1 MHHRPPKRSEPR
13 IVPQQLET
21 TLEVDDGIVRI
32 GRARGVRRSR
42 SPPPRAL
49 MNVRVS
55 GTHGKAANR
64 RKQVSRTLAR
74 AFAGWRTGL
83 PGPVIVLQAGTAV
96 NYFGTGLI
104 LPFEIIYLHQ
114 ARGFPTATAGLVL
127 AAVMGTAAVVTPLS
141 GALLDRFR
149 AKPILI
155 TGNLT
160 SALGYAGFAFVD
172 RPWQAFVCSAVGGA
186 GFGLANTANQVLSL
200 ILVSAEQRASSI
212 ALRRVAGNFGLGS
225 GATVAGFIV
234 ASATHLRTFQAL
246 YLFDGVTFAVFAL
259 VVLMGI
265 PNPHLANAASASDRG
280 TGFRAVAHDRL
291 FLILIAAN
299 IVLVM
304 TGGAL
309 FSNILAPFAK
319 AHTPVGPG
327 EIGVVFFINTFFIVV
342 AQIPA
347 TRVVKRMRRT
357 HALAATSALFAIG
370 LLTVLLATLTSSTL
384 TATTVLAGVA
394 IVIAIGECAQFI
406 VLGPIVAD
414 LAPPHLL
421 GRYMSLYGLTFTA
434 GVALGPAV
442 GGALLATSPDAI
454 WWGGALTA
462 ALTGAG
468 LLRLGDRIPD
478 PLLQAQCPPPQ
489 AVNAAEM
496 DSARHSQMKSTEM
509 ERHSRT

>member
-1 MHHRPPKRSEPR
+1 MH
-13 IVPQQLET
+13 
-21 TLEVDDGIVRI
+21 
-32 GRARGVRRSR
+32 
-42 SPPPRAL
+42 
-49 MNVRVS
+49 
-55 GTHGKAANR
+55 GTAANR
-64 RKQVSRTLAR
+64 RKQPGSMLAR
-74 AFAGWRTGL
+74 VFAGWRTGL
-83 PGPVIVLQAGTAV
+83 SGPVIVLQVGTAV
-96 NYFGTGLI
+96 NYFGTGLV

-149 AKPILI
+149 AKAILI
-155 TGNLT
+155 TGNVA
-160 SALGYAGFAFVD
+160 SALAYSGFAFVD
-172 RPWQAFVCSAVGGA
+172 RPWQAFICSAVGGA
-186 GFGLANTANQVLSL
+186 GFGVATTANQVLSL
-200 ILVSAEQRASSI
+200 TLVSPEQRASSI

-234 ASATHLRTFQAL
+234 ASAHDLRAFQAL

-259 VVLMGI
+259 VVLVGI
-265 PNPHLANAASASDRG
+265 QNPCVAHAASASDRG

-327 EIGVVFFINTFFIVV
+327 EIGVVIFINTFFIVV

-347 TRVVKRMRRT
+347 TRVVERMRRT
-357 HALAATSALFAIG
+357 HALAATSGVFAIG
-370 LLTVLLATLTSSTL
+370 LLAVPLATLTSSTL
-384 TATTVLAGVA
+384 TATAVLAVVA

-421 GRYMSLYGLTFTA
+421 GRYMSLYGLSFTA
-434 GVALGPAV
+434 GVALGPAA
-442 GGALLATSPDAI
+442 GGALLATSPDAV
-454 WWGGALTA
+454 WWGGALA
-462 ALTGAG
+462 VALVGAG

-478 PLLQAQCPPPQ
+478 PLLQAKCPAPQ
-489 AVNAAEM
+489 AVSAADT
-496 DSARHSQMKSTEM
+496 DSARHSQVNS
-509 ERHSRT
+509 

>member
-1 MHHRPPKRSEPR
+1 
-13 IVPQQLET
+13 
-21 TLEVDDGIVRI
+21 
-32 GRARGVRRSR
+32 
-42 SPPPRAL
+42 
-49 MNVRVS
+49 
-55 GTHGKAANR
+55 
-64 RKQVSRTLAR
+64 VSRTLAR
-74 AFAGWRTGL
+74 VFGGWRTGL
-83 PGPVIVLQAGTAV
+83 SGPVIVLQAGTAV

-127 AAVMGTAAVVTPLS
+127 AAVMGTAAVVTPPS

-149 AKPILI
+149 AKPVLI
-155 TGNLT
+155 TGNLA

-172 RPWQAFVCSAVGGA
+172 RPWQAFVCSVVGGA
-186 GFGLANTANQVLSL
+186 GFGVANTANQVLSL
-200 ILVSAEQRASSI
+200 TLVSAEQRASSI

-234 ASATHLRTFQAL
+234 ASANGLRAFQAL

-259 VVLMGI
+259 VVLAGI
-265 PNPHLANAASASDRG
+265 PNPRLANAASASDRG

-327 EIGVVFFINTFFIVV
+327 EIGIVIFINTFFIVV

-370 LLTVLLATLTSSTL
+370 LLAVLLATLTSSTL

-421 GRYMSLYGLTFTA
+421 GRYMSLYGLSFTA

-442 GGALLATSPDAI
+442 GGALLATSPDAV
-454 WWGGALTA
+454 WWGGALA
-462 ALTGAG
+462 VALIGAG
-468 LLRLGDRIPD
+468 LLGLGDRIPD
-478 PLLQAQCPPPQ
+478 PLLQAQSPPPQ
-489 AVNAAEM
+489 TVSAADM
-496 DSARHSQMKSTEM
+496 DSACHSQMNVTEM
-509 ERHSRT
+509 EGHRRT

>member
-1 MHHRPPKRSEPR
+1 M
-13 IVPQQLET
+13 
-21 TLEVDDGIVRI
+21 
-32 GRARGVRRSR
+32 
-42 SPPPRAL
+42 
-49 MNVRVS
+49 
-55 GTHGKAANR
+55 
-64 RKQVSRTLAR
+64 LAR
-74 AFAGWRTGL
+74 VLASWRTGL
-83 PGPVIVLQAGTAV
+83 PGPVLALQAGTAV

-114 ARGFPTATAGLVL
+114 TRGFPTATAGLVL
-127 AAVMGTAAVVTPLS
+127 AAVMGTAAVVTLPS

-155 TGNLT
+155 TGNLA
-160 SALGYAGFAFVD
+160 SALGYAGFAFVG
-172 RPWQAFVCSAVGGA
+172 RPWQAFVCAAVGGA
-186 GFGLANTANQVLSL
+186 GFGVANTANQVLSL
-200 ILVSAEQRASSI
+200 TLVRAEQRASSI

-234 ASATHLRTFQAL
+234 AYAHDLRAFQAL
-246 YLFDGVTFAVFAL
+246 YLFDGLTFAVFAL
-259 VVLMGI
+259 VVLAGI
-265 PNPHLANAASASDRG
+265 PNPRLANAPSASDRG

-319 AHTPVGPG
+319 AHTPVGPA
-327 EIGVVFFINTFFIVV
+327 EIGVVVFINTFFIVV

-347 TRVVKRMRRT
+347 TRVVKRMRRP

-370 LLTVLLATLTSSTL
+370 LLAVLLATLTSSTL

-421 GRYMSLYGLTFTA
+421 GRYLSLYGLSFTA
-434 GVALGPAV
+434 GVALGPA
-442 GGALLATSPDAI
+442 
-454 WWGGALTA
+454 
-462 ALTGAG
+462 
-468 LLRLGDRIPD
+468 
-478 PLLQAQCPPPQ
+478 
-489 AVNAAEM
+489 
-496 DSARHSQMKSTEM
+496 
-509 ERHSRT
+509 

>member
-1 MHHRPPKRSEPR
+1 
-13 IVPQQLET
+13 
-21 TLEVDDGIVRI
+21 
-32 GRARGVRRSR
+32 
-42 SPPPRAL
+42 
-49 MNVRVS
+49 MNLRVS
-55 GTHGKAANR
+55 CRHGKAASR
-64 RKQVSRTLAR
+64 RKQLSRTLAR
-74 AFAGWRTGL
+74 VLAGWRTGL
-83 PGPVIVLQAGTAV
+83 PRPVLVLQAGTAV
-96 NYFGTGLI
+96 NYFGTGLV

-127 AAVMGTAAVVTPLS
+127 AVVMGTAAALTAPS

-155 TGNLT
+155 TGNIA

-172 RPWQAFVCSAVGGA
+172 RPWQAFVCAAVGGG
-186 GFGLANTANQVLSL
+186 GFGVANTANQVLSL
-200 ILVSAEQRASSI
+200 TLISAEQRASSI

-234 ASATHLRTFQAL
+234 AAAHDLRAFQAL

-259 VVLMGI
+259 VVLAGL
-265 PNPHLANAASASDRG
+265 PNPRLADAAPASDRG
-280 TGFRAVAHDRL
+280 TGFRAIAHDRL

-347 TRVVKRMRRT
+347 TRVVRRMRRT
-357 HALAATSALFAIG
+357 HSLAATSALFAIG
-370 LLTVLLATLTSSTL
+370 LLAVLLATLTSSTL

-406 VLGPIVAD
+406 VTGTIVAD
-414 LAPPHLL
+414 LAPPRLL
-421 GRYMSLYGLTFTA
+421 GRYMSLYGLSFTA
-434 GVALGPAV
+434 GVALGPAA
-442 GGALLATSPDAI
+442 GGALLATSPDAV
-454 WWGGALTA
+454 WWGGALA
-462 ALTGAG
+462 VALTGAG

-478 PLLQAQCPPPQ
+478 PLLQAQCRPPQ
-489 AVNAAEM
+489 AISAA
-496 DSARHSQMKSTEM
+496 DTDTACHSQLNSTEM
-509 ERHSRT
+509 

>member
-1 MHHRPPKRSEPR
+1 MTIHESHRRAIQDDARRAGER
-13 IVPQQLET
+13 NRLLLEA
-21 TLEVDDGIVRI
+21 R
-32 GRARGVRRSR
+32 RARGGRRDSAGDKGF
-42 SPPPRAL
+42 RA
-49 MNVRVS
+49 S
-55 GTHGKAANR
+55 GWAA
-64 RKQVSRTLAR
+64 VLAR
-74 AFAGWRTGL
+74 VFAGWRTGL
-83 PGPVIVLQAGTAV
+83 PGPVMVLQAGTAV

-104 LPFEIIYLHQ
+104 VPFEIIYLHL

-127 AAVMGTAAVVTPLS
+127 AAVMGTAAAVTPLS

-155 TGNLT
+155 TGNLA
-160 SALGYAGFAFVD
+160 SALGYAGFAFAG
-172 RPWQAFVCSAVGGA
+172 RPWQAFACSAVGGA
-186 GFGLANTANQVLSL
+186 GFGLATTANQVLSL
-200 ILVSAEQRASSI
+200 TLVSAEQRASSI

-234 ASATHLRTFQAL
+234 ASANDLRAFQAL
-246 YLFDGVTFAVFAL
+246 YLLDGLTFAAFAL
-259 VVLMGI
+259 VVLAGI
-265 PNPHLANAASASDRG
+265 PNPRLAGAALARDRG
-280 TGFRAVAHDRL
+280 TGFLAVAHDRL
-291 FLILIAAN
+291 FLVLLAAN

-309 FSNILAPFAK
+309 FTNILAPFAK

-370 LLTVLLATLTSSTL
+370 LLAVLLATLTSSTL
-384 TATTVLAGVA
+384 AASAVLAGVA

-406 VLGPIVAD
+406 VTGVVVAD

-421 GRYMSLYGLTFTA
+421 GRYMSLYGLSFTT

-442 GGALLATSPDAI
+442 GGALLATSPDAV

-462 ALTGAG
+462 ALTGVG
-468 LLRLGDRIPD
+468 LLLLGDRVPD
-478 PLLQAQCPPPQ
+478 PILQAQCPPPQ
-489 AVNAAEM
+489 PVSAASRPRA
-496 DSARHSQMKSTEM
+496 SAPSS
-509 ERHSRT
+509 SG

>member
-1 MHHRPPKRSEPR
+1 
-13 IVPQQLET
+13 
-21 TLEVDDGIVRI
+21 
-32 GRARGVRRSR
+32 
-42 SPPPRAL
+42 

-55 GTHGKAANR
+55 GRHGKAANR
-64 RKQVSRTLAR
+64 RRQLSRTLAR
-74 AFAGWRTGL
+74 VFAGWRTAL
-83 PGPVIVLQAGTAV
+83 SGPVIVLQAGTAV
-96 NYFGTGLI
+96 NAFGTGLI

-127 AAVMGTAAVVTPLS
+127 AAVMGTAAVVTPSS

-155 TGNLT
+155 TGNLA

-172 RPWQAFVCSAVGGA
+172 RPWQAFACSAVGGA
-186 GFGLANTANQVLSL
+186 GFGIANTANQVLSL
-200 ILVSAEQRASSI
+200 TLVSAEQRASSI

-225 GATVAGFIV
+225 GATVAGFII
-234 ASATHLRTFQAL
+234 ASAHDLRAFQEL
-246 YLFDGVTFAVFAL
+246 YLFDGLTFAVFAL
-259 VVLMGI
+259 VVFVWI
-265 PNPHLANAASASDRG
+265 PNPRLANAASASDRR

-291 FLILIAAN
+291 FLILIVAN

-309 FSNILAPFAK
+309 FANILPPFAK
-319 AHTPVGPG
+319 AHTPVGPS
-327 EIGVVFFINTFFIVV
+327 EIGVVIFINTLFIVV

-357 HALAATSALFAIG
+357 RALAATSALFAIG
-370 LLTVLLATLTSSTL
+370 LLAVLLATLTSSTL
-384 TATTVLAGVA
+384 TGTAVLAGVA

-406 VLGPIVAD
+406 VLGPLVAD

-421 GRYMSLYGLTFTA
+421 GRYMSLYGLTFMA

-462 ALTGAG
+462 ALIGAG
-468 LLRLGDRIPD
+468 MLRLGDRLPD

-489 AVNAAEM
+489 TVSAA
-496 DSARHSQMKSTEM
+496 DPS
-509 ERHSRT
+509 

>member
-1 MHHRPPKRSEPR
+1 MF
-13 IVPQQLET
+13 
-21 TLEVDDGIVRI
+21 G
-32 GRARGVRRSR
+32 
-42 SPPPRAL
+42 
-49 MNVRVS
+49 
-55 GTHGKAANR
+55 
-64 RKQVSRTLAR
+64 
-74 AFAGWRTGL
+74 GWRTGL
-83 PGPVIVLQAGTAV
+83 SGPVIVLQAGTAV
-96 NYFGTGLI
+96 NYFGTGLV

-127 AAVMGTAAVVTPLS
+127 AAVMATAAVVTPPS

-155 TGNLT
+155 TGNLA

-186 GFGLANTANQVLSL
+186 GFGVASTANQVLSL
-200 ILVSAEQRASSI
+200 TLVSAEQRASSI

-225 GATVAGFIV
+225 GATVAGFII
-234 ASATHLRTFQAL
+234 ASANDLRAFQAL
-246 YLFDGVTFAVFAL
+246 YLVDGATFGVFAL
-259 VVLMGI
+259 VVLVGI
-265 PNPHLANAASASDRG
+265 PNPRLANAAPASGRG

-299 IVLVM
+299 IVLTM
-304 TGGAL
+304 TGGAF
-309 FSNILAPFAK
+309 FSNILPPFAK
-319 AHTPVGPG
+319 AHTPIGPG
-327 EIGVVFFINTFFIVV
+327 EIGIVIFINTILIVV

-370 LLTVLLATLTSSTL
+370 LLAVLLATLTSSTL
-384 TATTVLAGVA
+384 TATTVLVGVA

-421 GRYMSLYGLTFTA
+421 GRYLSLYGLTFMA

-442 GGALLATSPDAI
+442 GGPLLATSPDAV
-454 WWGGALTA
+454 WWGGALAA

-468 LLRLGDRIPD
+468 VLRLGNRIPD
-478 PLLQAQCPPPQ
+478 PLLPTQCPPP
-489 AVNAAEM
+489 
-496 DSARHSQMKSTEM
+496 
-509 ERHSRT
+509 